1 MKKTK
6 LIEGRCCPNCGDAEN
21 QANFGYNRSGTQR
34 CRCKVCKKTYTLEPK
49 TRAYS
54 QEVRDSAMKTYYTG
68 VSGRQI
74 GMLFDMNK
82 ANVYNWI
89 KKNGSGFDE

>member
-1 MKKTK
+1 M
-6 LIEGRCCPNCGDAEN
+6 EGRRCPECGDVES
-21 QANFGYNRSGTQR
+21 QTNFGYNRSGTQR
-34 CRCKVCKKTYTLEPK
+34 CRCKLCNKTYTLEPK

-54 QEVRDSAMKTYYTG
+54 EEVRDSAMKTYYTG

-74 GMLFDMNK
+74 GILFNMSK

-89 KKNGSGFDE
+89 KKNGSGMGE